1 MKHLGGTHRVRWGGR
16 NAAWCNTGVGQSRVG
31 LVVVVGIYQGV
42 TNRAVRGIYKVVWWE
57 EGRYYHFLSTDSV
70 QQQPRGLA
78 RG

>member
-1 MKHLGGTHRVRWGGR
+1 MSGR

-42 TNRAVRGIYKVVWWE
+42 TNRAVRGIYRVVVWWE

-70 QQQPRGLA
+70 QQQPRGLE